1 MILPLDFVEYTKKLL
16 RDEWDLFFSSLSSE
30 SPISIR
36 FNDKILAKQQLEKVK
51 WCDSGFYLN
60 SRPAFTFDPLFHAG
74 TYYVQEAS
82 SMFLAQ
88 VVKQFVKTAV
98 TALDLC
104 AAPGGKSTHLSQ
116 ILPSG
121 SLLVSNEI
129 IRSRAF
135 VLSENIQKWGN
146 ANNVVCNNT
155 PKDFSQFSGLFDFI
169 LIDAPCSGEGMFRKD
184 IESINE
190 WSQKNVEMCAERQ
203 RDIVRQTWNSLKEN
217 GILVY
222 STCTYNQEE
231 NEKNIAWITDNFD
244 AEVLHLVV
252 DESWGIIENDFGYHF
267 FPHKTKGEGF
277 FLSIIQKKEQ
287 TNSLKIKNKQLKT
300 AKIDLNI
307 LQESDMFNV
316 IENDQ
321 IYYAVPKLHT
331 ELILFL
337 QKHLNILHTGIP
349 LYEQKGNNFIPQT
362 GLALSKFFNK
372 KNAITYEINYEQAIR
387 FLQKE
392 TFSTNNLAKGYI
404 AVCHKNT
411 PLGWIKNLGNRH
423 NNLYPTEWRIRSK
436 TSPKEILSLFEM

>member
-1 MILPLDFVEYTKKLL
+1 MNLPLDFIDYTKKLL
-16 RDEWDLFFSSLSSE
+16 GGECDLFLSSLSSE
-30 SPISIR
+30 SPISVR
-36 FNDKILAKQQLEKVK
+36 FNNKLQPKLQNEHVM

-60 SRPAFTFDPLFHAG
+60 ERPSFTFDPLFHAG
-74 TYYVQEAS
+74 AYYVQEAS
-82 SMFLAQ
+82 SMFLEQ
-88 VVKQFVKTAV
+88 VVKQVVKTSV
-98 TALDLC
+98 IALDLC

-116 ILPSG
+116 LLPSG

-146 ANNVVCNNT
+146 ANNVVTNNA

-169 LIDAPCSGEGMFRKD
+169 LVDAPCSGEGMFRKD
-184 IESINE
+184 PESINE
-190 WSQKNVEMCAERQ
+190 WSRKNVEMCAERQ
-203 RDIVRQTWNSLKEN
+203 KEIILQVWKSLREN
-217 GILVY
+217 GIFVY

-231 NEKNIAWITDNFD
+231 NEKNVAWITENFN
-244 AEVLHLVV
+244 AEILHLQIN
-252 DESWGIIENDFGYHF
+252 SQWGIVENEFGYHF

-277 FLSIIQKKEQ
+277 FISIIQKKEQ
-287 TNSLKIKNKQLKT
+287 TNSFKIKNKQLKT
-300 AKIDLNI
+300 TKIDLSI
-307 LQESDMFNV
+307 LQESDMFNA
-316 IENDQ
+316 IENNQ

-337 QKHLNILHTGIP
+337 QKHLNILHTGVP
-349 LYEQKGNNFIPQT
+349 LYELKGKNFIPQT
-362 GLALSKFFNK
+362 GLALSKYFNT
-372 KNAITYEINYEQAIR
+372 KNAITYEIDYKQAIR

-392 TFSTNNLAKGYI
+392 TFSTDNLEKGYI

-436 TSPKEILSLFEM
+436 TTPKEIPSLFEI